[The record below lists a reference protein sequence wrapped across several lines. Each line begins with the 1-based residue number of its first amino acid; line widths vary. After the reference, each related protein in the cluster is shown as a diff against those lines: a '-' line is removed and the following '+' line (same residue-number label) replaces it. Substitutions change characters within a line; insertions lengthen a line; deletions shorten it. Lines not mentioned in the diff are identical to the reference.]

1 MKIASHSVSKLKKY
15 AINWTRIG
23 LILTF
28 FITVSCSEQKHYITA
43 VKGAEIPISDTLK
56 SDQTIEKYIQPYR
69 EHIDK
74 DLSTVLAFAPTTL
87 DKSGAWQTTVGNLMA
102 DATLDHAGRIYKAR
116 TSKNID
122 LVLLNIGGIRAI
134 LPKGDV
140 TTRTAFELMPFEN
153 KVIVA
158 ELPASA
164 ILEMIDYL
172 ISEKKA
178 HPLAGMT
185 FTIDKNNKAKDIL
198 IGGKPF
204 DSSKTYSVATSDY
217 LITGGDRMYF
227 FKKSVKN
234 TDIDYKL
241 RAIMIDY
248 FKEQDT
254 IPVLTDIRIKQE

>member
-1 MKIASHSVSKLKKY
+1 
-15 AINWTRIG
+15 
-23 LILTF
+23 
-28 FITVSCSEQKHYITA
+28 
-43 VKGAEIPISDTLK
+43 
-56 SDQTIEKYIQPYR
+56 
-69 EHIDK
+69 
-74 DLSTVLAFAPTTL
+74 
-87 DKSGAWQTTVGNLMA
+87 
-102 DATLDHAGRIYKAR
+102 
-116 TSKNID
+116 
-122 LVLLNIGGIRAI
+122 
-134 LPKGDV
+134 
-140 TTRTAFELMPFEN
+140 
-153 KVIVA
+153 
-158 ELPASA
+158 
-164 ILEMIDYL
+164 
-172 ISEKKA
+172 
-178 HPLAGMT
+178 MT